1 MSAEATVVITDA
13 NWESG
18 FTVPVQALLAAE
30 EENQAYIFVYDPH
43 SSTIKKTIVRFHG
56 MEKNKV
62 IVEEGLQTGDTIA
75 VAGVS
80 FLADGMT
87 VKLMDQ

>member
-1 MSAEATVVITDA
+1 M
-13 NWESG
+13 
-18 FTVPVQALLAAE
+18 
-30 EENQAYIFVYDPH
+30 
-43 SSTIKKTIVRFHG
+43 VRFHG
-56 MEKNKV
+56 MENNKV
-62 IVEEGLQTGDTIA
+62 IVEEGLKAGDTIA